1 MLKVTVLL
9 FYNCHV
15 LRITD
20 VYCVFNKDDK
30 NIHVFDVG
38 WHVEEEDMSEGN
50 MQTRLKQIRGK
61 KQSYIE
67 VSKEMWIKALLSA
80 RPGN

>member
-20 VYCVFNKDDK
+20 VYYVFNKDDK

-38 WHVEEEDMSEGN
+38 
-50 MQTRLKQIRGK
+50 
-61 KQSYIE
+61 
-67 VSKEMWIKALLSA
+67 
-80 RPGN
+80 

>member
-1 MLKVTVLL
+1 MLVDMWRRKT
-9 FYNCHV
+9 YKD
-15 LRITD
+15 TD
-20 VYCVFNKDDK
+20 T
-30 NIHVFDVG
+30 
-38 WHVEEEDMSEGN
+38 EGN